1 MTDENKA
8 PFAGPKE
15 KKRRTYHRSPETLK
29 YGEKTVVTSVR
40 LPISEA
46 ARLRAIAA
54 ERGQRVNDIINE
66 LIKNF
71 K

>member
-1 MTDENKA
+1 MKDNNTDK
-8 PFAGPKE
+8 PII
-15 KKRRTYHRSPETLK
+15 RRPHRPETLK

-40 LPISEA
+40 LPISQA

-54 ERGQRVNDIINE
+54 ERGERVNDIINE
-66 LIKNF
+66 LIKNL